1 MLVKPVIEVPGKT
14 PRSPHSVVEPVLVTV
29 EAPKTEKLCAAP
41 RIGDANAGAAAESM
55 AMTASDSVDKILAV
69 FIICTPK

>member
-1 MLVKPVIEVPGKT
+1 MRRPDP
-14 PRSPHSVVEPVLVTV
+14 PQSVVEPVFVTV

-41 RIGDANAGAAAESM
+41 RIGVAYAGAAAENV
-55 AMTASDSVDKILAV
+55 AMTANDSVDKTLAV